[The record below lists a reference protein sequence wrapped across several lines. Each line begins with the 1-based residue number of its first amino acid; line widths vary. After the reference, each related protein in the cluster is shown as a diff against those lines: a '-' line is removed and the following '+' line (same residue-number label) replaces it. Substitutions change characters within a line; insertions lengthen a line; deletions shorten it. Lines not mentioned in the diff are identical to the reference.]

1 MIIKVLIA
9 CAALAAPC
17 SALAVAP
24 EPVQEGLTVVRDPQ
38 TGKLRAPTP
47 AEQRALRPPPAPEKT
62 MAPVQKPTSTVR
74 PDGTRAINLGERGL
88 VYSVVKRNPDGSL
101 SGHCVKGEHEAS
113 NAVNGK
119 QEVPHDHH

>member
-1 MIIKVLIA
+1 MIIKVLVA

-17 SALAVAP
+17 SALADAP
-24 EPVQEGLTVVRDPQ
+24 EPAREGLTVVRDPQ

-47 AEQRALRPPPAPEKT
+47 AEARALQPPPRPSPNAAPAGK
-62 MAPVQKPTSTVR
+62 PKPTLR

-101 SGHCVKGEHEAS
+101 SGHCVRNEAAA
-113 NAVNGK
+113 NAQVTE
-119 QEVPHDHH
+119 QEAQHDHH

>member
-24 EPVQEGLTVVRDPQ
+24 EPVQEGMTVVRDPQ

-47 AEQRALRPPPAPEKT
+47 AERRALQPAPRPSPAGT
-62 MAPVQKPTSTVR
+62 AVTKPKSVVR
-74 PDGTRAINLGERGL
+74 PDGTRAINLGERGM
-88 VYSVVKRNPDGSL
+88 VYSVMKRNPDGSL
-101 SGHCVKGEHEAS
+101 SGHCVKGESEALK
-113 NAVNGK
+113 ALDDK
-119 QEVPHDHH
+119 EEAPHDHQ

>member
-9 CAALAAPC
+9 CAVLAAPC

-24 EPVQEGLTVVRDPQ
+24 EPVQEGLTVVRDAQ

-47 AEQRALRPPPAPEKT
+47 AEQRALRPIPRHQT
-62 MAPVQKPTSTVR
+62 TTNPVQKPKSVVR
-74 PDGTRAINLGERGL
+74 PDGTRAIDLGERGL
-88 VYSVVKRNPDGSL
+88 VYSVVRRNPDGSL
-101 SGHCVKGEHEAS
+101 SGHCVKGEDEAS
-113 NAVNGK
+113 RAVNGK